1 MVTSYFPCPPSLVL
15 EPFHTIASLGSRVV
29 IAEATCCKIVIFMD
43 LSFLCMSVYNLL
55 PQQGVL
61 NLLAKQGHLRGKSS
75 SVNYYAGMTP
85 INQGSPGQKLMK
97 GFLFERSIFLGI
109 GSALGRGRWK
119 DSLTKFT
126 NKNLGTFKHFS
137 KVRYITSNLA

>member
-1 MVTSYFPCPPSLVL
+1 MKERLWTFLPKPNFNIYTIQSEFFLESSLHRRSRVTQTQMRRVWGGMVMVTSYFACPPSLVL

-85 INQGSPGQKLMK
+85 IN
-97 GFLFERSIFLGI
+97 
-109 GSALGRGRWK
+109 
-119 DSLTKFT
+119 
-126 NKNLGTFKHFS
+126 
-137 KVRYITSNLA
+137 

>member
-75 SVNYYAGMTP
+75 SVNYYYAGMTP
-85 INQGSPGQKLMK
+85 IN
-97 GFLFERSIFLGI
+97 
-109 GSALGRGRWK
+109 
-119 DSLTKFT
+119 
-126 NKNLGTFKHFS
+126 
-137 KVRYITSNLA
+137 